1 VPLTDEERQQL
12 AEDYNS
18 LAFYQEKLNQSNN
31 KDRHKP
37 NETIVKYYLKSLDYK
52 ARVETHANLAELYFR
67 MGNYAGSAKHY
78 KQVIQLSEVEKTEV
92 EDFEREQLIK
102 SYFKLKMY
110 SEAKQE
116 FLNLTRPSIEMLELE
131 IEI

>member
-1 VPLTDEERQQL
+1 
-12 AEDYNS
+12 
-18 LAFYQEKLNQSNN
+18 
-31 KDRHKP
+31 
-37 NETIVKYYLKSLDYK
+37 
-52 ARVETHANLAELYFR
+52 